1 MTAGAAAGFR
11 HRYAAWSLDAAVL
24 LLATIAL
31 AWPKLRVAAAAM
43 GQAWLGLWSG
53 AGTAVAEAMMAGTP
67 TPALARDLLHDPRLQ
82 SAAGALQSA
91 LWQLMWPLLLGYA
104 VLGTAWHVLG
114 VASPLQGSPGK
125 RAFGLRVVDLQG
137 ARPRFARALGR
148 HVAAGLSWITLNIGH
163 LVALPSP
170 HRALHDRIAG
180 TRVLRDADTRRLPR
194 TATAWIALQLLAALV
209 LLAWLLRRY
218 VVALDAAFG

>member
-1 MTAGAAAGFR
+1 MRAITTIT
-11 HRYAAWSLDAAVL
+11 LVL
-24 LLATIAL
+24 LIVGGLNWGL
-31 AWPKLRVAAAAM
+31 VGLFGFDLVAAIFGEM
-43 GQAWLGLWSG
+43 SLLSRIVYSLVGL
-53 AGTAVAEAMMAGTP
+53 
-67 TPALARDLLHDPRLQ
+67 
-82 SAAGALQSA
+82 SA

-148 HVAAGLSWITLNIGH
+148 HLAAGLSWLTLNIGH